1 MNKNNLNIT
10 FFCGGSGCSGFIKF
24 LNNFENIKINL
35 IINGYDYGKSSGK
48 VRDVVFG
55 MLGPSDFRKNISSL
69 MDDNDIIKKILD
81 YRLKDYLEYQNLLK
95 ILNNEYEGSI
105 LSKLIFNLPFKKYN
119 TFQKHI
125 NIFHDHIKKIKKKEI
140 QDKFFEDF
148 SIGNILFGGFYLD
161 SKSFNKALSG
171 YSIFADFK
179 HNIHNVT
186 NGDNLYLY
194 SLGELGKIS
203 NEAQI
208 IENTNSEKIEDIY
221 LLKENLSKEKILE
234 IEALSYKDKKILLD
248 NLHVTPDINSEI
260 ISVLNNS
267 DLIIFGPGT
276 QHSSLFPTYLTKGLS
291 GILSKTNSKKIMLT
305 NIYFDN
311 DLLKEN
317 GLSLIQKF
325 SYYMSNKKSS
335 YDNAMVDYIFLN
347 KFDEENINL
356 ENTKKYF
363 PSEIF
368 KDKKIK
374 MLDFEG
380 QKGKHLPQLVFE
392 EISKNTNL
400 EIKLKGKNSFF
411 LVSIVVPCLNEEEK
425 ISKVLENLINLNLNN
440 LDLEKEIIVV
450 DGGSQDN
457 SIQICKNFRDIK
469 VYSLKGKGRG
479 ESINYGIKKA
489 KGDIVVTFPSD
500 GEYSTF
506 DIIKAINQLYIK
518 DTYVVYGSRM
528 IKYDQKKYL
537 KKIYKNNL
545 FLYWTSN
552 FGGLLIRLLI
562 LIFYNKYIADPFTS
576 LKAFKSDVI
585 KKVKNNFKGVD
596 YDINQIIQLTKN
608 KIYINEI
615 EVNYFP
621 RSYEKGKKTNIFEGL
636 KSLLVIFSSL
646 FTKNQK
652 KILENTKND
661 ISSK

>member
-1 MNKNNLNIT
+1 VNKNNLNIT

-221 LLKENLSKEKILE
+221 LLKENLSKERILE
-234 IEALSYKDKKILLD
+234 IEALNYKDKKILLD
-248 NLHVTPDINSEI
+248 NLHETPDINSEI

-276 QHSSLFPTYLTKGLS
+276 QHSSLFPTYLTRGLS
-291 GILSKTNSKKIMLT
+291 SILSKTNSKKIMLT

-325 SYYMSNKKSS
+325 SYYMSHKKSS

-450 DGGSQDN
+450 DGGSQDQ

-528 IKYDQKKYL
+528 IKYDQEKYL

-621 RSYEKGKKTNIFEGL
+621 RSYERGKKTNIFEGL

-652 KILENTKND
+652 KILENTTND